1 MPAGAAQRHA
11 EGPAGPDVDGDL
23 AAALARVRRLLDRI
37 EHDPAREREC
47 DELIALERHLS
58 DICVALKAREA
69 GQFVREQFAELGRRM
84 GRAERPPVPAARR
97 RPRQPGQHP
106 LMRVVD

>member
-1 MPAGAAQRHA
+1 MPGAAQRHA
-11 EGPAGPDVDGDL
+11 EGPAGPDVYGDL

-47 DELIALERHLS
+47 VELIALERHLS

-69 GQFVREQFAELGRRM
+69 GQFVREQFAELGRRL
-84 GRAERPPVPAARR
+84 GRAERPPAQPARPRARR
-97 RPRQPGQHP
+97 SGDRP
-106 LMRVVD
+106 LMQVVRG